1 MTTTSSADANVVT
14 LVNILTVD
22 PTNQPK
28 LLSMLRDNT
37 ENTIRTLNGWI
48 STSLLASKD
57 LRRIVIYSQ
66 WKSVAEVEAMR
77 AEPRMVAYFP
87 QLAAL
92 ASFDSFIGDVVVA
105 HHA

>member
-1 MTTTSSADANVVT
+1 MTTTISVDANIVT
-14 LVNILTVD
+14 LVNVLTVD
-22 PTNQPK
+22 PANQPN
-28 LLSMLRDNT
+28 LLAMLRDNT

-48 STSLLASKD
+48 STSLVASKD

-66 WKSVAEVEAMR
+66 WKTVADVEAMR
-77 AEPRMVAYFP
+77 ADSRMVAYFP

-92 ASFDSFIGDVVVA
+92 ASFDSLVGDVVVA

>member
-1 MTTTSSADANVVT
+1 MTTTISVDANVVT
-14 LVNILTVD
+14 LVNVLTVD
-22 PTNQPK
+22 PANQPK
-28 LLSMLRDNT
+28 LLAMLRDNT

-48 STSLLASKD
+48 STSLVASKD

-66 WKSVAEVEAMR
+66 WKTVADVEAMR
-77 AEPRMVAYFP
+77 ADPRMVAYFP

-92 ASFDSFIGDVVVA
+92 ASFDSLVGDVVVA